1 MKLRDILSEIGVPEY
16 MSTLSSKG
24 PNDYPDGYVPPMTS
38 RHSGRRNPEPVKY
51 AVLTLYNDNPGKMK
65 HVAVN
70 RGGETEYISG
80 MNQGAVAQEVANA
93 TGITAQE
100 VLDRVQNGN
109 IEKLTSEKFKVTYA

>member
-1 MKLRDILSEIGVPEY
+1 MKLRDILSEIGVPKY

-38 RHSGRRNPEPVKY
+38 RHSGRRNPEPVDS

-70 RGGETEYISG
+70 LRGKTEYIS
-80 MNQGAVAQEVANA
+80 MNQLAIAQEVANV

-109 IEKLTSEKFKVTYA
+109 IEELTSEKFKVTYA